1 MYIDLYLFIPP
12 GEVDVATSMSLVYHC
27 PLLSHLLVPR
37 WTMILS
43 KFYPDPS
50 SKAWGSPTVKD
61 RTDLQ
66 EFLFPQAICQITI
79 AQVALLQGCLPRAT
93 NGYSEASWDL
103 MSSLKIMEKHLK
115 KLRSNHAIWSNS
127 VNPAAETKNRNE
139 RSWELLTAMTVAKP
153 LGTYPSLDSI
163 CHCLPHLTAR
173 PERWRQP
180 WWQQIS
186 SPGMSRS
193 RLFRSTR
200 GCCAAD
206 LPVSKYLLQLFWKKI
221 IWQIV
226 RNWIYKS
233 HK

>member
-1 MYIDLYLFIPP
+1 MLVSPFQASKSHHKTIKLVWLGDFNLHKSSILLYLLWCILIYTTWRSRWRYFH
-12 GEVDVATSMSLVYHC
+12 VLVYHC

-127 VNPAAETKNRNE
+127 VNPAAETKTQKRYPE
-139 RSWELLTAMTVAKP
+139 SCLHPWQLLSLWQYIPAWKVYATVSHILS
-153 LGTYPSLDSI
+153 LGLSVGGRHD
-163 CHCLPHLTAR
+163 
-173 PERWRQP
+173 
-180 WWQQIS
+180 
-186 SPGMSRS
+186 GSR
-193 RLFRSTR
+193 
-200 GCCAAD
+200 
-206 LPVSKYLLQLFWKKI
+206 
-221 IWQIV
+221 
-226 RNWIYKS
+226 
-233 HK
+233 